1 MIRCYYPICLGIGL
15 SLALAT
21 GVGASAAVDCGE
33 PAPAPRTPEHPNL
46 RTPERSWFLPGGVM
60 TFYLIALA
68 VVLLDQATKLLI
80 IRTIQY
86 GQAIAIIPDFFDIV
100 FVLNPGAA
108 FGFLATLSAGVRN
121 PLFILVSVVAVVLI
135 VFYRARYLGSNR
147 LVSFALALVLGG
159 AAGNLIDRLRY
170 GMVVDFLDVHV
181 GQYHWPAFNV
191 ADSTISIGVGL
202 MILDIFLD
210 WRREKRKG

>member
-1 MIRCYYPICLGIGL
+1 
-15 SLALAT
+15 
-21 GVGASAAVDCGE
+21 
-33 PAPAPRTPEHPNL
+33 
-46 RTPERSWFLPGGVM
+46 M

-181 GQYHWPAFNV
+181 DQYHWPAFNV

>member
-1 MIRCYYPICLGIGL
+1 
-15 SLALAT
+15 
-21 GVGASAAVDCGE
+21 
-33 PAPAPRTPEHPNL
+33 
-46 RTPERSWFLPGGVM
+46 M

-210 WRREKRKG
+210 WRREKR